1 MFAFVFLAGGQ
12 DRKRSRGCPEFI
24 WVGHKQM
31 KPYTC
36 YVVLF
41 VGRMQSDDLE
51 CVGTETQSSHEN
63 RQYAISEHNCSEIAI
78 CILGTLIS
86 MFRDC
91 PSAISQGVG
100 MKLFL
105 THVRKI
111 VAESRDE
118 YQSPFNYWLTQLLF
132 TSTQNLSSAV
142 CPLSP

>member
-1 MFAFVFLAGGQ
+1 MVMFAFVFLAGGQ
-12 DRKRSRGCPEFI
+12 DRKRCEFI

-51 CVGTETQSSHEN
+51 CVGTETQASHEN

-91 PSAISQGVG
+91 NMQCRNKA
-100 MKLFL
+100 LFD
-105 THVRKI
+105 TCSKNRG
-111 VAESRDE
+111 
-118 YQSPFNYWLTQLLF
+118 
-132 TSTQNLSSAV
+132 
-142 CPLSP
+142 